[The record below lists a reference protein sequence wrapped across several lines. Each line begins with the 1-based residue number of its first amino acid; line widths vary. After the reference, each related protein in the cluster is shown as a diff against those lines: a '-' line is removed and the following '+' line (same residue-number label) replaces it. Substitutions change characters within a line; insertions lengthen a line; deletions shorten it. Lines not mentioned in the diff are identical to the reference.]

1 MVPMQAYRLVGL
13 SGTNGAGKDSVGLL
27 LAQKHRFLFISVT
40 EILRDE
46 VRRRG
51 LPVERQH
58 LREVSAE
65 WRRKFGYAVLVD
77 RAIEQYE
84 AVQSKYDG
92 LVLASLR
99 NPFEAD
105 RVHELGG
112 TIVWVD
118 ADPEIRYERV
128 RANAA
133 TRNRGGEDDVTFE
146 QFLAQQE
153 AEMHP
158 PATGADEASLDMASV
173 KERCD
178 LALTNNSSDLTT
190 LDSEVAKLLKLS

>member
-1 MVPMQAYRLVGL
+1 MLLMQAYRLVGL

-46 VRRRG
+46 LRRRG
-51 LPVERQH
+51 LPIDRLH
-58 LREVSAE
+58 LRGLSIE
-65 WRRKFGYAVLVD
+65 WRREFGYAVLVD
-77 RAIEQYE
+77 RAIKQYD
-84 AVQSKYDG
+84 AVKDKYEG
-92 LVLASLR
+92 LVIASLR

-112 TIVWVD
+112 TMVWVD
-118 ADPEIRYERV
+118 ADPKVRYERV

-133 TRNRGGEDDVTFE
+133 ARNRGGEDDVTFE
-146 QFLAQQE
+146 QFLEQQE
-153 AEMHP
+153 VEMHP
-158 PATGADEASLDMASV
+158 PKTGADDATLDMASV

-178 LALTNNSSDLTT
+178 LTLFNNSSS
-190 LDSEVAKLLKLS
+190 LDALDDGMSKLLKIA

>member
-1 MVPMQAYRLVGL
+1 MQAYRLVGL

-27 LAQKHRFLFISVT
+27 LAQKYRFLFISVT

-46 VRRRG
+46 LRRRE
-51 LPVERQH
+51 LPIDRLH
-58 LREVSAE
+58 LRGLSIE
-65 WRRKFGYAVLVD
+65 WRHEFGYAVLVD

-84 AVQSKYDG
+84 AVKGKYDG

-105 RVHELGG
+105 RLHELGG
-112 TIVWVD
+112 TMVWVD
-118 ADPEIRYERV
+118 ADPKVRYGRI

-133 TRNRGGEDDVTFE
+133 ARNRGGEDDVTFE
-146 QFLAQQE
+146 QFLEQEE

-158 PATGADEASLDMASV
+158 PTTGADEATLDMLSV

-178 LALTNNSSDLTT
+178 HTLFNNSSS
-190 LDSEVAKLLKLS
+190 LDALDDGVAELLHL

>member
-1 MVPMQAYRLVGL
+1 MQAYRLVGL

-40 EILRDE
+40 ELLRDE
-46 VRRRG
+46 LRKRG
-51 LPVERQH
+51 LPVDREH
-58 LREVSAE
+58 LRALSAE
-65 WRRKFGYAVLVD
+65 WRREFGYAVLVD
-77 RAIEQYE
+77 RAIEQYDS
-84 AVQSKYDG
+84 VKDKYSG

-112 TIVWVD
+112 TMLWVD
-118 ADPEIRYERV
+118 ADPKIRYERV

-133 TRNRGGEDDVTFE
+133 IRNRGGEDDVTFA
-146 QFLAQQE
+146 QFLEQQE

-158 PATGADEASLDMASV
+158 PKTGADEASLDMASV
-173 KERCD
+173 KKRCD
-178 LALTNNSSDLTT
+178 MTLMNNSSDLDT
-190 LDSEVAKLLKLS
+190 LAADVVKLLKLS

>member
-1 MVPMQAYRLVGL
+1 MSAMQAYKLVGL

-46 VRRRG
+46 LRNRG
-51 LPVERQH
+51 LPIDREH
-58 LREVSAE
+58 LRGLSAE
-65 WRRKFGYAVLVD
+65 WRRESGYAVLVD
-77 RAIEQYE
+77 RAIKQYE
-84 AVQSKYDG
+84 EVKSKYDG
-92 LVLASLR
+92 LVVASLR

-112 TIVWVD
+112 TMVWVD
-118 ADPEIRYERV
+118 ADAKIRYGRI

-133 TRNRGGEDDVTFE
+133 VRNRGGEDDVTFE
-146 QFLAQQE
+146 QFLAQEE
-153 AEMHP
+153 AEMHA
-158 PATGADEASLDMASV
+158 PAGADAAALDMASV

-178 LALTNNSSDLTT
+178 ATLLNNSNDLET
-190 LDSEVAKLLKLS
+190 LDADTAKLLKLS